1 MLKERAPKVFMAG
14 PVKSIEKNGNKKL
27 AREKNYF
34 ISNTASINY
43 RFFRRM
49 GIPIGSGAIESAIRR
64 VVNLRLKGAGIFWI
78 KENAEGLLHLRCQL
92 KSGNW
97 DAFYKTTIEN
107 LAKPE

>member
-1 MLKERAPKVFMAG
+1 MAELS
-14 PVKSIEKNGNKKL
+14 KSIGESGNKKL

-34 ISNTASINY
+34 ISNAASINY
-43 RFFRRM
+43 RFFKRM
-49 GIPIGSGAIESAIRR
+49 RMPIGSGAIESAIRR
-64 VVNLRLKGAGIFWI
+64 VVNLRLKGTGMFWI